1 MEATLTETKVT
12 LTHQPNQQP
21 IHQPSHLPMNN
32 TALKSASLNHTLRQ
46 HIIHLLDENKR
57 MNVSDIY
64 AKLKL
69 QQSVTSQHLA
79 LMRRAGL
86 VNTTRDGR
94 NIYYELNYKQL
105 QEVSYFVEKVG
116 IPLAD

>member
-1 MEATLTETKVT
+1 
-12 LTHQPNQQP
+12 
-21 IHQPSHLPMNN
+21 MNN
-32 TALKSASLNHTLRQ
+32 TSLKSASLTIRALNHNLRQ
-46 HIIHLLDENKR
+46 HIIHLLDEHKR

-94 NIYYELNYKQL
+94 NIYYELNYGQL
-105 QEVSYFVEKVG
+105 AAVCYFVDKVG
-116 IPLAD
+116 VPPVE